1 MQSITIKLNAMLTS
15 VTKHSIKT
23 KVKKQSSS
31 RLVQEVVEKYIV
43 KTKMSFSV
51 LQKVWFDELQG
62 ANGVI
67 RKLTDIDKKNERNFY
82 TDAPITLSDGTE
94 IVVCNQWKQENLSN
108 FILHAGQL
116 GVEIEADSS
125 LLKHVTNYSNKL
137 ESKPSNSL

>member
-1 MQSITIKLNAMLTS
+1 MLAS
-15 VTKHSIKT
+15 VTKHSIKA

-62 ANGVI
+62 VNGVI

-82 TDAPITLSDGTE
+82 IDAPITLSDGTE
-94 IVVCNQWKQENLSN
+94 IVVCNKWKKEKLSN

-116 GVEIEADSS
+116 GVEIKADGS
-125 LLKHVTNYSNKL
+125 LSKYVTNYSIKL
-137 ESKPSNSL
+137 ESKPSNLL

>member
-1 MQSITIKLNAMLTS
+1 MLAS
-15 VTKHSIKT
+15 VTKHSIKA

-62 ANGVI
+62 VNGVI

-82 TDAPITLSDGTE
+82 IDSPITLSDGTE
-94 IVVCNQWKQENLSN
+94 IVVCNQWEQENLSN

-116 GVEIEADSS
+116 GFEIEE
-125 LLKHVTNYSNKL
+125 
-137 ESKPSNSL
+137 ESAF